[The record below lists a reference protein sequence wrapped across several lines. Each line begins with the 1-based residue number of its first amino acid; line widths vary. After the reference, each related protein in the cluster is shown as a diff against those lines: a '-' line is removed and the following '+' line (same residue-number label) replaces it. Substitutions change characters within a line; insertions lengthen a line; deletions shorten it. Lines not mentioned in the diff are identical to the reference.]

1 MSFRRLFSTYSAE
14 KQNNQMVGRVEHL
27 FLFFSRLHPMKF
39 LFCFR
44 SPELRLTAEIYF
56 SLLIVLCSLLMWFFT
71 QTTILYVDVYRIKT
85 IVSSKLKQN
94 VQRILCYVE
103 KQRTINSFGYY
114 AMLLLDYKPL
124 CTPTN
129 VTYARAVYIYMYI

>member
-1 MSFRRLFSTYSAE
+1 MSFRRLFSKILYLET
-14 KQNNQMVGRVEHL
+14 KQSNGRVEHL
-27 FLFFSRLHPMKF
+27 FLFLSRLHPLKF

-56 SLLIVLCSLLMWFFT
+56 LLLIVLCSVNVVFHTNNL
-71 QTTILYVDVYRIKT
+71 DVYRIKT

-94 VQRILCYVE
+94 VQRILCYIE

-114 AMLLLDYKPL
+114 TMLLDYKPL
-124 CTPTN
+124 CKPTN
-129 VTYARAVYIYMYI
+129 VTYPCCIHIHVH